1 LRVTKDIRFCS
12 TSTCLNGNEE
22 RTIAVTLNLHEV
34 KAMAGHRLISALFAC
49 IFAVSFAPNAWCNIP
64 PPPQTPVPPEW
75 KAFPDNAPKVA
86 HGGGN
91 TGKKVASG
99 ESHSSAA
106 ANNTAPAVVTASI
119 SIEAHAGNAA
129 VSEVPT
135 LWLAL
140 LGALSAGLLA
150 VGAHLVLRQE
160 SEIEF
165 DEPVEAAA

>member
-1 LRVTKDIRFCS
+1 
-12 TSTCLNGNEE
+12 
-22 RTIAVTLNLHEV
+22 
-34 KAMAGHRLISALFAC
+34 MASHRLISALFAC
-49 IFAVSFAPNAWCNIP
+49 ILALTFAPNAWCNIP

-86 HGGGN
+86 NGSAK
-91 TGKKVASG
+91 TGKKIPSG
-99 ESHSSAA
+99 ESHSSAV

-119 SIEAHAGNAA
+119 SIEANAGNAA

-135 LWLAL
+135 FWLAV
-140 LGALSAGLLA
+140 LGTLTAGLLA

-165 DEPVEAAA
+165 DEPVQAAA